1 MAWWQGSVMRAEPL
15 RAGPRESELP
25 KLEMRGLSKR
35 YQIPVLEQL
44 SLKVPA
50 GQFVCLLG
58 PNGCGKTTLLRIL
71 AGLERPD
78 GGAVLVDGQVVDLTS
93 PHERR
98 VGFVFQE
105 PRLLPWKSVRD
116 NVLRCLEPVGVRGA
130 AARARAEQYLALV
143 GLHGFDRYYPNQL
156 SGGMQQRVSIA
167 RALSVEPD
175 ILLMDEPF
183 SALDPENRRIM
194 QDEVVKIWRQTKRT
208 IIFVTHAIDE
218 ALQIGTQVVLLSAR
232 PARPRVVRRLDPTA
246 DRQALE
252 AELLAAMSEEVW
264 RQRELD
270 RGRLAAAG

>member
-1 MAWWQGSVMRAEPL
+1 VGSER
-15 RAGPRESELP
+15 P
-25 KLEMRGLSKR
+25 KLETRGLSKR
-35 YQIPVLEQL
+35 YQIPILEEL
-44 SLKVPA
+44 SLAVSA

-78 GGAVLVDGQVVDLTS
+78 GGAVLVDGEVVDLTS
-93 PHERR
+93 PHEHRI
-98 VGFVFQE
+98 GMVFQE

-116 NVLRCLEPVGVRGA
+116 NVLRCLKPIGVRGE
-130 AARARAEQYLALV
+130 AARARAQQYLDLV
-143 GLHGFDRYYPNQL
+143 GLHGFERYYPNQL

-194 QDEVVKIWRQTKRT
+194 QDEVVKIWRQTGRT
-208 IIFVTHAIDE
+208 IIFVTHSIEE
-218 ALQIGTQVVLLSAR
+218 ALHIGTQVVLLSAR
-232 PARPRVVRRLDPTA
+232 PARPRVVCHLDGTS
-246 DRQALE
+246 DRAALE
-252 AELLAAMSEEVW
+252 AELLAGMSEEVW

-270 RGRLAAAG
+270 QQRMAVAS